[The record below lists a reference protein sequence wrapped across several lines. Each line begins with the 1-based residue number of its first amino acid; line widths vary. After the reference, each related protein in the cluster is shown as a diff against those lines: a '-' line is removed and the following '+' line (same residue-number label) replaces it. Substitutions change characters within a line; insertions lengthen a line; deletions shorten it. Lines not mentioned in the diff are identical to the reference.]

1 MQRLLVTGLVW
12 TGVATEEGVVMRR
25 GAPVLVVGTAALF
38 AACSLIPG
46 RIAAGSYDCYY
57 QWSISPSEAVTA
69 EVSGSQISWSGIS
82 ADYGPEPDD
91 GALTGPAYTL
101 TSTRPDG
108 GFSLGA
114 WAPAG
119 VAWGTKPGSL
129 ECWPPGARPSPSP
142 EDGS

>member
-1 MQRLLVTGLVW
+1 
-12 TGVATEEGVVMRR
+12 
-25 GAPVLVVGTAALF
+25 VLVVGVAVLF

-46 RIAAGSYDCYY
+46 RIAAGSYDCSYE
-57 QWSISPSEAVTA
+57 WSVSPPEAVLA

-91 GALTGPAYTL
+91 GALTGPRYAI

-108 GFSLGA
+108 GFSLVA

-119 VAWGTKPGSL
+119 VAWGTTPVSI
-129 ECWPPGARPSPSP
+129 ECWPPVALPSPSP